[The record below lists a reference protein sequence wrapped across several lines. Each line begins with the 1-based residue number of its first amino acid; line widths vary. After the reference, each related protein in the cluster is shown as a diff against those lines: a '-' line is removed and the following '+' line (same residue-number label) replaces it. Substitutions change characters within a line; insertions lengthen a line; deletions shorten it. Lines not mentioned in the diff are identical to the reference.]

1 MVGLGNMGGRMARRL
16 VSAGYDVRGFDA
28 DPARAQAAGVTPAA
42 SLAELAAGCDVI
54 LLSLPDSTVIEAV
67 MRGDGGLL
75 ASVRDGQI
83 IVDLSTADP
92 QSTRAIH
99 DDLAPRGVRYLDA
112 GISGGAAAADQGTL
126 TLMVGGDGEALTEV
140 APILD
145 TFSAH
150 VHHMGA
156 SGTGHVTKVLNN
168 FLNGV
173 TLAATAEVMVA
184 GQKAGLDLAQ
194 LLEVINTS
202 SGVSFASLNRFPK
215 IIQGDYLEGGLT
227 GRLMAKDVR
236 LYLTLAEN
244 LGVSTLVGPA
254 TLTAFQ
260 VSNALGYADLISNRV
275 VDAYGDLAGGVRVAS
290 KPDHEPDHTKAEHA
304 RGPRPG
310 GRPAVRAAHRHLY
323 RGGAP
328 GPGAGRRR
336 RHGQQRR
343 LHPRRPHPLASSP
356 RRPAARGDG
365 RARDR
370 RVAVRRGARARGR
383 RRRLDRAGRG
393 ALARR
398 LPRLAAGAHRRL
410 ARHHAMARRGRR

>member
-1 MVGLGNMGGRMARRL
+1 MTQQQAAAHRPVGMVGLGNMGGRMARRL
-16 VSAGYDVRGFDA
+16 VSAGYDVLGFDA
-28 DPARAQAAGVTPAA
+28 DPVRAEAAGVTPAV

-67 MRGDGGLL
+67 VGGDSGLL
-75 ASVRDGQI
+75 TSTTDGQI

-99 DDLAPRGVRYLDA
+99 DALASRGVSYLDA
-112 GISGGAAAADQGTL
+112 GISGGAAAAEKGTL

-140 APILD
+140 APILGA
-145 TFSAH
+145 FSAH

-156 SGTGHVTKVLNN
+156 SGAGHVTKVLNN

-184 GQKAGLDLAQ
+184 GKKAGLDLAQ

-290 KPDHEPDHTKAEHA
+290 KPDHEE
-304 RGPRPG
+304 G
-310 GRPAVRAAHRHLY
+310 
-323 RGGAP
+323 
-328 GPGAGRRR
+328 
-336 RHGQQRR
+336 
-343 LHPRRPHPLASSP
+343 
-356 RRPAARGDG
+356 
-365 RARDR
+365 
-370 RVAVRRGARARGR
+370 
-383 RRRLDRAGRG
+383 
-393 ALARR
+393 
-398 LPRLAAGAHRRL
+398 
-410 ARHHAMARRGRR
+410 